1 MAKTIKPT
9 DLGKAISQELTLYHE
24 NVVEK
29 VNAAGSS
36 AIKKLVKQTK
46 AGAPVDSGDFKKA
59 ITSKELTA
67 GNGVKS
73 YVLFARPPKHRIF
86 HLLVHGHVKKDGDR
100 VPGNPFLQ
108 NAYDQVI
115 PEYEKDVEE
124 ALK

>member
-1 MAKTIKPT
+1 MANTIRPA
-9 DLGKAISQELTLYHE
+9 DLGKAISRELSLYHDD
-24 NVVEK
+24 VVEK

-36 AIKKLVKQTK
+36 AIKELVKRTK

-67 GNGVKS
+67 SNGMKS

-86 HLLVHGHVKKDGDR
+86 HLLVNGHAKKDGDR
-100 VPGNPFLQ
+100 VPGHPFLRD
-108 NAYDQVI
+108 AYDQVI
-115 PEYEKDVEE
+115 PEYERNVEE